1 MAPETYKNNTYNG
14 EEIDLF
20 SSGVILF
27 RMYDGDF
34 PFNEAIE
41 TDLKYQFIVQKK
53 FDEFWQCHQ
62 TDKPEGFYSEDF
74 KDFIEKA
81 LAFDPRERMNIS

>member
-41 TDLKYQFIVQKK
+41 TDLKYQFIV
-53 FDEFWQCHQ
+53 
-62 TDKPEGFYSEDF
+62 
-74 KDFIEKA
+74 
-81 LAFDPRERMNIS
+81 